1 MAEKDT
7 KEKADLIEKNRAR
20 AQKLIKLYM
29 KELSRPEKLENAPIN
44 QIASALG
51 TLVEKFGKGK
61 SEEGSGTIIV
71 THNIPRAGADK

>member
-51 TLVEKFGKGK
+51 TLVEKFGKGQR
-61 SEEGSGTIIV
+61 EEGSGTIIV